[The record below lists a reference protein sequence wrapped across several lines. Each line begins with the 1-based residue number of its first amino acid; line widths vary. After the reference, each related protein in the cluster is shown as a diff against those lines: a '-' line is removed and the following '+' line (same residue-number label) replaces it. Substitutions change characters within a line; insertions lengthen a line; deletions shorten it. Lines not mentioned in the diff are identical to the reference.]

1 MSKREIFVNSILWI
15 ERNVIMAVTYCLIS
29 PFPFSDTMDLLKK
42 MASKVGDVIQEDS
55 RRGYIL
61 AKYKVSAFRKLKLEF
76 FVERNEKDC
85 NVRAIFHGDVIVSAK
100 DKWWDLCL
108 SALFELAPNT
118 DFGVSL
124 AEKNPYVIGL
134 LYLEDDTEQIHISR
148 TKQNTSL
155 TGFLL
160 GGALFGD
167 AGAIVGGMSGKQRT
181 VSHTV
186 TQFSNSQ
193 LTRLIYNNGR
203 LWEGSITKGS
213 KLYNEIMVN
222 FK

>member
-1 MSKREIFVNSILWI
+1 MT
-15 ERNVIMAVTYCLIS
+15 VTYCLIS
-29 PFPFSDTMDLLKK
+29 PFPHQETIKLLEQ
-42 MASKVGDVIQEDS
+42 MMNKVGVVKSVDA

-61 AKYKVSAFRKLKLEF
+61 AKYKVSSLRKLKIEF
-76 FVERNEKDC
+76 FIERNEKSC
-85 NVRAIFHGDVIVSAK
+85 NVRAIFYGDVITSAK

-108 SALFELAPNT
+108 SSLFELSPNT

-124 AEKNPYVIGL
+124 AEKSPYVVGL
-134 LYLEDDTEQIHISR
+134 LYLGDDMEQVYVSR
-148 TKQNTSL
+148 TKRNTSIS
-155 TGFLL
+155 GFLI

-181 VSHTV
+181 VGHSF
-186 TQFSNSQ
+186 TQFANSQ
-193 LTRLIYNNGR
+193 LARLIYNNGR
-203 LWEGSITKGS
+203 LWEGNITKGS